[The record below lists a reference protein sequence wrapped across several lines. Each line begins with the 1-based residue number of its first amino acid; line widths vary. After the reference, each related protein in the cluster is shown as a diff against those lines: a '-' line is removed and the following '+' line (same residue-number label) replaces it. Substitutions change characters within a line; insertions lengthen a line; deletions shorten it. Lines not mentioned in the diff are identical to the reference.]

1 MKSLTLEKQGSMSS
15 AELKAQI
22 HQYID
27 KVDDRLLNLILA
39 MIEADT
45 GSAGRISIEQY
56 NKELDVAE
64 AEIDKGKFFNQEEVE
79 KMSKEW

>member
-56 NKELDVAE
+56 NKELD
-64 AEIDKGKFFNQEEVE
+64 
-79 KMSKEW
+79 

>member
-56 NKELDVAE
+56 NKELDEAE
-64 AEIDKGKFFNQEEVE
+64 AEIDKGKFFTQEEVE